1 MEIFGKLERRLEV
14 VVAKEGIKMDLEGAE
29 FDLKFEGCLTVHLP
43 HEIK

>member
-1 MEIFGKLERRLEV
+1 MLE
-14 VVAKEGIKMDLEGAE
+14 EGIKIDLEGAE